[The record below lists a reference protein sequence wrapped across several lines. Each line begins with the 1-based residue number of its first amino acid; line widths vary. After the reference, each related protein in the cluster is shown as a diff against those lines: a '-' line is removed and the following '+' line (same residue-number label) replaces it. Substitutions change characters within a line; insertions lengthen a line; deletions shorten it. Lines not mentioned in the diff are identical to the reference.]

1 MTESLEGLRKFHNWI
16 KMQLIFEAQRKTNG
30 HTLLDIA
37 VGRGGDLMKWSKA
50 RLKYITGFDI
60 DNKSIYEKNDF
71 DGAIKRYSSM
81 KHLPNMPRCYF
92 WNISA
97 IDPFALNI
105 VNSKDNNKIYDIVSC
120 QFSFHYFV
128 NDIDITLNM
137 ISKKLKT
144 NGYFI
149 GTAADGDVIS
159 SLLSLNNGHFEND
172 TICLKRTDDE
182 GMYSFELKSV
192 KSSRETY
199 FEYRGA
205 SIEYFLH
212 KDHLIEKCKNH
223 GLELIEI
230 KNFSEIYDNYKYNL
244 TENEQICSFLNFSF
258 VFKKV

>member
-16 KMQLIFEAQRKTNG
+16 KTQLIFEAQKKTNG
-30 HTLLDIA
+30 ECLLDVA

-50 RLKYITGFDI
+50 RLKYVTGFDI
-60 DNKSIYEKNDF
+60 DNRGIYEKNKF
-71 DGAIKRYSSM
+71 DGAIKRYNSM
-81 KHLPNMPRCYF
+81 KHLANMPRCYF

-105 VNSKDNNKIYDIVSC
+105 INGKDNNKIYDIVSC

-128 NDIDITLNM
+128 NDIDITLNI

-149 GTAADGDVIS
+149 GTAADGDVIY
-159 SLLSLNNGHFEND
+159 SLLSLNNGNFEND
-172 TICLKRTDDE
+172 TLCLKRTESE

-212 KDHLIEKCKNH
+212 KEHLIEKCKNH
-223 GLELIEI
+223 GLELIKI
-230 KNFSEIYDNYKYNL
+230 NNFTEIYDTYHFDL
-244 TENEQICSFLNFSF
+244 TEKEQMCSFLNFSF
-258 VFKKV
+258 IFKKV

>member
-16 KMQLIFEAQRKTNG
+16 KSQLIFEAQRKTKG
-30 HTLLDIA
+30 DCLLDIA
-37 VGRGGDLMKWSKA
+37 VGRGGDIMKWNKA
-50 RLKYITGFDI
+50 RLKYVTGFDI
-60 DNKSIYEKNDF
+60 DNKSIYEKNEF
-71 DGAIKRYSSM
+71 DGAIKRYNSM
-81 KHLPNMPRCYF
+81 KHLPNMPKCYF

-97 IDPFALNI
+97 VDPFALSIING
-105 VNSKDNNKIYDIVSC
+105 KDNNKIYDIVSC

-159 SLLSLNNGHFEND
+159 NLLRNKDTFEND
-172 TICLKRTDDE
+172 TICLKKTDDE
-182 GMYSFELKSV
+182 GMYLFELKSV

-212 KDHLIEKCKNH
+212 KDHLIEKCEKH
-223 GLELIEI
+223 GLELIKI
-230 KNFSEIYDNYKYNL
+230 NNFTEIYDTYNFDL
-244 TENEQICSFLNFSF
+244 TNNEQMCSFLNFAF

>member
-16 KMQLIFEAQRKTNG
+16 KSQLIFEAQKKTNG
-30 HTLLDIA
+30 ECLLDIA
-37 VGRGGDLMKWSKA
+37 VGRGGDIMKWSKA
-50 RLKYITGFDI
+50 KLKYVTGFDNDI
-60 DNKSIYEKNDF
+60 KSIYEKNEF
-71 DGAIKRYSSM
+71 DGAIKRYNSI

-97 IDPFALNI
+97 IDPFGLNT

-149 GTAADGDVIS
+149 GTAADGDVIN
-159 SLLSLNNGHFEND
+159 SLLSLNNGNFEND

-223 GLELIEI
+223 GLELIKI
-230 KNFSEIYDNYKYNL
+230 NNFTEIYDTYRYNL
-244 TENEQICSFLNFSF
+244 TEKEQICSFLNFAF

>member
-16 KMQLIFEAQRKTNG
+16 KSQLIFEAQKKTDGNC
-30 HTLLDIA
+30 LLDVA
-37 VGRGGDLMKWSKA
+37 VGRGGDIMKWSKA
-50 RLKYITGFDI
+50 KLKYVTGFDI
-60 DNKSIYEKNDF
+60 DNKSIYEKNEF
-71 DGAIKRYSSM
+71 DGAIKRYNSM

-128 NDIDITLNM
+128 NDIDIALNM

-159 SLLSLNNGHFEND
+159 SLLSLNNGNYEND
-172 TICLKRTDDE
+172 TLCLKQTDDE

-212 KDHLIEKCKNH
+212 KDHLIEKCKNR
-223 GLELIEI
+223 GLELIRI
-230 KNFSEIYDNYKYNL
+230 NNFTEIYDTYRYDL
-244 TENEQICSFLNFSF
+244 TEKEQICSFLNFAF

>member
-1 MTESLEGLRKFHNWI
+1 MTESLEGLRKFHNWV
-16 KMQLIFEAQRKTNG
+16 KMQLILDAKKKTNG
-30 HTLLDIA
+30 HTLLDVA
-37 VGRGGDLMKWSKA
+37 VGRGGDIMKWTNSK
-50 RLKYITGFDI
+50 LKFVTGFDI
-60 DNKSIYEKNDF
+60 DNKSIYEKNSF
-71 DGAIKRYSSM
+71 DGAIKRYHSV
-81 KHLPNMPRCYF
+81 KHLPNVPRCYF

-97 IDPFALNI
+97 IDPFALNLI
-105 VNSKDNNKIYDIVSC
+105 NGKDNNKIYDIVSC

-172 TICLKRTDDE
+172 TLCLKRTDDQ

-205 SIEYFLH
+205 SIEYFLY

>member
-16 KMQLIFEAQRKTNG
+16 KSQLIFEAQKKTDGNC
-30 HTLLDIA
+30 LLDVA
-37 VGRGGDLMKWSKA
+37 VGRGGDIMKWSKA
-50 RLKYITGFDI
+50 KLKYVTGFDI
-60 DNKSIYEKNDF
+60 DNKSIYEKNEF
-71 DGAIKRYSSM
+71 DGAIKRYNSM

-128 NDIDITLNM
+128 NDIDIALNM

-159 SLLSLNNGHFEND
+159 SLLSLNNGNYEND
-172 TICLKRTDDE
+172 TLCLKKTADE

-223 GLELIEI
+223 GLELIRI
-230 KNFSEIYDNYKYNL
+230 NNFTEIYDTYRYDL
-244 TENEQICSFLNFSF
+244 TEKEQICSFLNFAF

>member
-16 KMQLIFEAQRKTNG
+16 KSQLIFEAQKKTNG
-30 HTLLDIA
+30 VCLLDVA
-37 VGRGGDLMKWSKA
+37 VGRGGDIMKWSKA
-50 RLKYITGFDI
+50 KLKYVTGFDI
-60 DNKSIYEKNDF
+60 DNRSIYEKNNF
-71 DGAIKRYSSM
+71 DGAIKRYNSI
-81 KHLPNMPRCYF
+81 KHLPNMPKCYF

-97 IDPFALNI
+97 IDPFALNTI
-105 VNSKDNNKIYDIVSC
+105 NTKDNNRLYDIVSC
-120 QFSFHYFV
+120 QFSLHYFV
-128 NDIDITLNM
+128 NDIDVTLNM

-144 NGYFI
+144 KCYFI
-149 GTAADGDVIS
+149 GTAADGDVIT

-223 GLELIEI
+223 GLELIRI
-230 KNFSEIYDNYKYNL
+230 NNFSEIYDTYKFDL
-244 TENEQICSFLNFSF
+244 TEKEQICSFLNFAF